1 MIPLSFKVSAYF
13 VAVLKFSY
21 TKNGC
26 KLHFSNMHEK
36 FQLAPKKKKSLTKY
50 INHCI
55 IFVCY
60 N

>member
-21 TKNGC
+21 TKNSC

-36 FQLAPKKKKSLTKY
+36 FQLAKKKKKGLSQST
-50 INHCI
+50 
-55 IFVCY
+55 
-60 N
+60 